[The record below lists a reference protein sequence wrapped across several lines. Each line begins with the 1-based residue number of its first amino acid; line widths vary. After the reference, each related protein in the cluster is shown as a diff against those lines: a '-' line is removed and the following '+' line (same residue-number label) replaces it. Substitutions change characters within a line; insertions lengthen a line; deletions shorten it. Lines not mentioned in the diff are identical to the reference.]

1 VKIAS
6 RASRLAVQIS
16 LLVSLAATGSFVM
29 LRPYLGDD
37 ETIYKDGRIDTVVS
51 QGPVTVA
58 HVEWKLDSL
67 KAYTTLLDEDGE
79 AIELGG
85 PAGSMAVVATM
96 TVTPRDGIYLKDK
109 GFSCDAVLRDS
120 KGNTWDN
127 EQPYGYPLP
136 TYCSDDDHP
145 FTLNKSQ
152 QIAQVFIVP
161 KNAVPNVTGVTVEDF
176 SEHRRVLITP

>member
-1 VKIAS
+1 MKLAS
-6 RASRLAVQIS
+6 RVSRLAVQVS
-16 LLVSLAATGSFVM
+16 LLVSLASVGSFVM
-29 LRPYLGDD
+29 LKPYLDDD
-37 ETIYKDGRIDTVVS
+37 ENMYKLGRIDTVVS

-67 KAYTTLLDEDGE
+67 KAYATLLDDEGE

-85 PAGSMAVVATM
+85 PAGSIAVVATM
-96 TVTPRDGIYLKDK
+96 TVTPRDGLFLKDK
-109 GFSCDAVLRDS
+109 GFSCDAVLRDT

-127 EQPYGYPLP
+127 EQAFGYPLP

-145 FTLNKSQ
+145 FTMNKSQ
-152 QIAQVFIVP
+152 QIAQVFVVP
-161 KNAVPNVTGVTVEDF
+161 KSAVPNLTGVTVEDF